1 VNASASGREA
11 PGGSPERRPALLL
24 VSALTA
30 IWLALEL
37 FAVSTLR
44 STTWP
49 FSSLTMFSE
58 PRQEAVVL
66 SLTGDTAEGTR
77 RIDEDD
83 FGFAAGDKL
92 YAYVRLQIANV
103 NGRSVTV
110 RSQGAAAAR
119 ALIGLYDKRHDQPLK
134 SLAVHASVTELSREE
149 NSYER
154 RFRLIRVSR

>member
-1 VNASASGREA
+1 MNASASGRDA

-37 FAVSTLR
+37 FAVTTLR

-49 FSSLTMFSE
+49 FSALGMFSE

-66 SLTGDTAEGTR
+66 SLTGDTAKGTR

-83 FGFAAGDKL
+83 FGLAAGNQL
-92 YAYVRLQIANV
+92 HAYVRLHIANV
-103 NGRSVTV
+103 NGRSVTT
-110 RSQGAAAAR
+110 RSQAAAAAR
-119 ALIGLYDKRHDQPLK
+119 ALIRLYDKRHDQPLK
-134 SLAVHASVTELSREE
+134 SLAVYASVTELSGGE
-149 NSYER
+149 NSDEHR
-154 RFRLIRVSR
+154 LRLIRVSR